1 MKNEEVKTI
10 EEFNFYELFWN
21 VVKDENDADIACMLH
36 QICEYMFEGKD
47 NSFDEQKFNVIWA
60 DLKDILSLQ
69 RQEKLNGKKASKYDR
84 LWRHFSFKKSY
95 FDKLKLMNLND
106 GGAYIRAI
114 CEQAFEGKIAK
125 DLPPQAEKFYSLARL
140 TLDISLERKKA
151 GSKGGKS
158 KSKSKPIKRTIDDLK
173 ALGCTGNLST
183 ENPILEGVDL
193 NKLYDHIKAHKDLQ
207 NLSLYKAVEC
217 YKNAVN

>member
-1 MKNEEVKTI
+1 M
-10 EEFNFYELFWN
+10 L
-21 VVKDENDADIACMLH
+21 KDETAADIACMLR

-47 NSFDEQKFNVIWA
+47 NRFDEQKFNVIWA

-69 RQEKLNGKKASKYDR
+69 RKEKLSGKKASKYDR

-95 FDKLKLMNLND
+95 YDKLKLMNLND
-106 GGAYIRAI
+106 GGAYIKAI

-125 DLPPQAEKFYSLARL
+125 DLPPQAEKFYTLARL
-140 TLDISLERKKA
+140 TLDVSLERKKA

-158 KSKSKPIKRTIDDLK
+158 KAKSKPIKRTIDDLK
-173 ALGCTGNLST
+173 ALGCTGNLSA

-193 NKLYDHIKAHKDLQ
+193 NKLYDYIKAHKGLQ

>member
-1 MKNEEVKTI
+1 M
-10 EEFNFYELFWN
+10 L
-21 VVKDENDADIACMLH
+21 KDESNTDIACMLH

-47 NSFDEQKFNVIWA
+47 TDFDEQKFNVIWA

-69 RQEKLNGKKASKYDR
+69 RQEKLNGKKVSKNDR

-95 FDKLKLMNLND
+95 YDKLKLMNLND
-106 GGAYIRAI
+106 SGAYIKAI

-125 DLPPQAEKFYSLARL
+125 DLPQQAEKFYTLARL
-140 TLDISLERKKA
+140 TLDVSLERKKA

-158 KSKSKPIKRTIDDLK
+158 NAKSKPIKRTIDDLK
-173 ALGCTGNLST
+173 ALGCTGNLSAD
-183 ENPILEGVDL
+183 NPILEGVDL
-193 NKLYDHIKAHKDLQ
+193 NKLYDYIKAHKDLQ
-207 NLSLYKAVEC
+207 NLSLYKAVES

>member
-1 MKNEEVKTI
+1 
-10 EEFNFYELFWN
+10 
-21 VVKDENDADIACMLH
+21 MLH
-36 QICEYMFEGKD
+36 HICEYMFEGKD
-47 NSFDEQKFNVIWA
+47 NRFDEQKFNVIWT

-69 RQEKLNGKKASKYDR
+69 RQEMLRGKKASKHNR
-84 LWRHFSFKKSY
+84 LWRHFAFKKSY

-106 GGAYIRAI
+106 GGAYIKAI

-125 DLPPQAEKFYSLARL
+125 DLPPQAEKFYTLARL
-140 TLDISLERKKA
+140 TLDVSLERKKA

-158 KSKSKPIKRTIDDLK
+158 KAKSKPIKRTIEDLK
-173 ALGCTGNLST
+173 ALGCTGNLSA
-183 ENPILEGVDL
+183 ENPLLEGVDL
-193 NKLYDHIKAHKDLQ
+193 NKLYDYIKAHKDLQ